1 MKKLGFKNYFFI
13 GIGGIGMSSLAR
25 YLKLKE
31 KNVSGYDLNQS
42 KITNQLNDL
51 EIKII
56 HREQIDLIEKIY
68 LNVEDTII
76 IYTPAIQSN
85 NILYKYFNENNF
97 KIIKRSDLLQLIT
110 HDKFTIAVSGTHG
123 KTTVTSLLT
132 NIFSHSDIEFTSFS
146 GGIMKNFNSN
156 LHVQGD
162 KIFIVEADEYD
173 KSFLKLNP
181 DILCINNI
189 DEDHL
194 DVYDDYNDL
203 KYSFEKFIKQIKRD
217 GRLIFNE
224 NLNLNGKSFGIKKES
239 NYKLHNIVFKN
250 LKSIFDVEYEN
261 IFLKNIEL
269 NMVGFHNCLNAL
281 AAIAI
286 SLEFNIPKEI
296 IKKGLKEFK
305 GIERRFSVELTDPV
319 VYIDDYAHHPSEIN
333 SVYKTLSDLFPK
345 KKKFAIFQP
354 HLYSRTRD
362 FMDDFAN
369 SLSNFDKVALLDIYP
384 AREESI
390 PGISSEK
397 LLEKIEVFDK
407 SLTDENGVINIIN
420 QNDNEV
426 VVTMGAGD
434 IGNLVNKIKKEIAVE
449 I

>member
-1 MKKLGFKNYFFI
+1 
-13 GIGGIGMSSLAR
+13 
-25 YLKLKE
+25 
-31 KNVSGYDLNQS
+31 
-42 KITNQLNDL
+42 
-51 EIKII
+51 
-56 HREQIDLIEKIY
+56 
-68 LNVEDTII
+68 
-76 IYTPAIQSN
+76 
-85 NILYKYFNENNF
+85 
-97 KIIKRSDLLQLIT
+97 
-110 HDKFTIAVSGTHG
+110 
-123 KTTVTSLLT
+123 
-132 NIFSHSDIEFTSFS
+132 
-146 GGIMKNFNSN
+146 
-156 LHVQGD
+156 
-162 KIFIVEADEYD
+162 
-173 KSFLKLNP
+173 
-181 DILCINNI
+181 
-189 DEDHL
+189 
-194 DVYDDYNDL
+194 
-203 KYSFEKFIKQIKRD
+203 
-217 GRLIFNE
+217 
-224 NLNLNGKSFGIKKES
+224 
-239 NYKLHNIVFKN
+239 
-250 LKSIFDVEYEN
+250 
-261 IFLKNIEL
+261 
-269 NMVGFHNCLNAL
+269 MVGFHNCLNAL

-319 VYIDDYAHHPSEIN
+319 IYIDDYAHHPSEIN
-333 SVYKTLSDLFPK
+333 SVYKTLYDLFPK

-407 SLTDENGVINIIN
+407 SLTDENGIINIIN